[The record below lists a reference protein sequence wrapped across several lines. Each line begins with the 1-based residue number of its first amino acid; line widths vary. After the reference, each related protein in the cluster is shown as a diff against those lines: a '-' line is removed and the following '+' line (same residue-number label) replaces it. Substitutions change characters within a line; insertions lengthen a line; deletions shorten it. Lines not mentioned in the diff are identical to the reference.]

1 VTIPALSRLAAAL
14 ALISIASCADA
25 SRIRANRPID
35 DLVAELLPAVERLS
49 GLRAT
54 GDIHVEM
61 TTPDDVRRYV
71 EGRLNAYLPGEQLD
85 LMQRAYA
92 MLGLLPD
99 TLDLRSL
106 LLALYG
112 EQVAGFYDPETKA
125 LYVVETQATGIEPVL
140 MHEMIHALQDQHVDL
155 DSLIAQRGRN
165 DRQTAA
171 QAAIEGHATL
181 AMFAWLAESTTGDT
195 VNPAALPDPG
205 GGVAG
210 LFADGDQFP
219 VFGRAPRLIRETL
232 LFPYVSGA
240 SFVHALWRSDPAR
253 ASPLGASMPQST
265 EQVMDPQSRFI
276 DDRDDPTELRH
287 GDVDGWPALWENTLG
302 AFETRL
308 FIEETTGVS
317 DGASGWDG
325 DRFTLYDAAGTE
337 VLVWTSVWDDESA
350 AALFAE
356 RAARFVSAGS
366 GGRTGFVRRIDIEG
380 RPGVR
385 LTIGADSTAAPAPPV
400 HCVDLQNNRIV
411 C

>member
-1 VTIPALSRLAAAL
+1 MTPHALRRTAAAL
-14 ALISIASCADA
+14 TLVSIASCAEA
-25 SRIRANRPID
+25 PRPRADRPIH
-35 DLVAELLPAVERLS
+35 DLVADLLPAVERLS

-54 GDIHVEM
+54 GDVHVEM

-71 EGRLNAYLPGEQLD
+71 EGRLDSHLPGEQLD

-140 MHEMIHALQDQHVDL
+140 MHEMVHALQDQHVDL

-195 VNPAALPDPG
+195 VNPASLPDPG
-205 GGVAG
+205 AGVAG
-210 LFADGDQFP
+210 LFANSDPFP

-240 SFVHALWRSDPAR
+240 SFVQALWRSDPAR
-253 ASPLGASMPQST
+253 GSPFGTSMPQST
-265 EQVMDPQSRFI
+265 EQVMHPRSRFI

-287 GDVDGWPALWENTLG
+287 GDVAGWHALWENTLG

-325 DRFTLYDAAGTE
+325 DRFTLYDADGSD
-337 VLVWTSVWDDESA
+337 VLVWTSVWDDGSA
-350 AALFAE
+350 AELFAA
-356 RAARFVSAGS
+356 RAVRFVHAGS
-366 GGRTGFVRRIDIEG
+366 PGRPGFVQRIDIEG

-385 LTIGADSTAAPAPPV
+385 LTIGADSAAAPAPPV
-400 HCVDLQNNRIV
+400 HCVDLQNNRV
-411 C
+411 AC